1 MNLEG
6 VGKDLAM
13 VALADMALPPN
24 WVTRG
29 CDPFLRVNT
38 LPLSFHS

>member
-29 CDPFLRVNT
+29 YDPFLRVNT